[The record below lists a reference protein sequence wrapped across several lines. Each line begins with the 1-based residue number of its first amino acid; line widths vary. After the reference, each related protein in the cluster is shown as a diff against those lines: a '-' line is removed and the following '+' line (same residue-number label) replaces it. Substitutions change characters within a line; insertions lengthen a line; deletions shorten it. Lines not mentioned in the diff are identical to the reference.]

1 MNIPTIHEAFLPL
14 KKKKDSNPIKC
25 LGFHQ
30 FIGNTEK
37 NILNNIIGIKT
48 AKSRLWETTG
58 QTTRNMIGH
67 LGNDS
72 LTLLKLTKERDRKSD
87 WRGTHDRSLKASF
100 NMENVACNLS

>member
-1 MNIPTIHEAFLPL
+1 MVKEEMNIPTIHEAFLPP
-14 KKKKDSNPIKC
+14 KRKKDPNPIKW

-37 NILNNIIGIKT
+37 NILNNITGIKT

-58 QTTRNMIGH
+58 QTTRHMIRH

-72 LTLLKLTKERDRKSD
+72 LTLLKLTKEKRQKIRLE
-87 WRGTHDRSLKASF
+87 GHT
-100 NMENVACNLS
+100 